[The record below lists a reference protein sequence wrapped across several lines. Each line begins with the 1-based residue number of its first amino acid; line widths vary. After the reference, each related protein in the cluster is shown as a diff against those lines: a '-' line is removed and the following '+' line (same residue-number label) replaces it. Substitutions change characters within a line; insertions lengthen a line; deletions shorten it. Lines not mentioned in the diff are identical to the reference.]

1 MAADCPA
8 EAAMRERVAVVEAWG
23 AVRKLIIFGAR
34 RNRGGQP
41 GPTTGWGC
49 RPPRCQVAAASKLR
63 QEPRPGGTVAPDL
76 IKRHAVLATVKDKRH
91 AIARWKEAPVT
102 AALAYRSRRGK
113 LTGLRCCGDLRR
125 RPKVYCRS
133 RGFVYLMAVLLAL
146 GASARANGTS
156 DSLFEASRIGD
167 ITTLKALLG
176 QSVDVDLR
184 SADGY
189 AALAVAAEP
198 GREDVVDLLLAAGAD
213 PNTTTLSGGSAI
225 SIALKNNHLGVV
237 ASLLAAG
244 ADGRVPAPKSAPRYF
259 VK

>member
-1 MAADCPA
+1 M
-8 EAAMRERVAVVEAWG
+8 
-23 AVRKLIIFGAR
+23 
-34 RNRGGQP
+34 
-41 GPTTGWGC
+41 
-49 RPPRCQVAAASKLR
+49 
-63 QEPRPGGTVAPDL
+63 
-76 IKRHAVLATVKDKRH
+76 
-91 AIARWKEAPVT
+91 
-102 AALAYRSRRGK
+102 
-113 LTGLRCCGDLRR
+113 
-125 RPKVYCRS
+125 YCRS

-176 QSVDVDLR
+176 QSVDVDSR

-244 ADGRVPAPKSAPRYF
+244 ADGRVLHQSPLRGILLNDLRTLTDDLAVFFVPERTSRVNDYIYRLNGRAGSLCEYLPPSLTRPRSSFTNTETRYCIGRQVNTTEQIVDKPDPHLISLSAIIYCWSPPCHSVLQPNVGLF
-259 VK
+259 F